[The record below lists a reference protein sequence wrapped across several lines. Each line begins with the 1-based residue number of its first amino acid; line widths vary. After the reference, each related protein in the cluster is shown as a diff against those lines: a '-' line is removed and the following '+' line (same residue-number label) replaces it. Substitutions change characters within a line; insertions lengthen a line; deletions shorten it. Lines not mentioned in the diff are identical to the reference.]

1 MKLKLTAET
10 VKVVENFENGYEHDV
25 VDAMHRESELYDGLH
40 WVHMNDLANELCSIV
55 MLGGAEVESG
65 SQADETMCAVL
76 VMAYDQAFKRAAKVL
91 GIPIKVLLTK
101 ESELTD
107 QEENSHD

>member
-10 VKVVENFENGYEHDV
+10 VKVVENFENGYEYDV

-40 WVHMNDLANELCSIV
+40 WVNMNDLANELCSIV
-55 MLGGAEVESG
+55 MLGGAEVDSG

-76 VMAYDQAFKRAAKVL
+76 VMAYDQAYKRAAKAL
-91 GIPIKVLLTK
+91 GIPLEVLLAK
-101 ESELTD
+101 ESDLTN
-107 QEENSHD
+107 QEGL